1 VGSNDEFGPDTETI
15 RAWLAKRATYA
26 KDARV
31 VGAPRGTLTAEVPT
45 YTPRVPEATEPAE
58 PTGTDEPHDVVDET
72 PAPPTAPTSRP
83 TAAWPDT
90 RDAGRSV
97 LDALGDET
105 PSRNAPAGPGS
116 PGADST
122 AAGRSVVDA
131 LRADDPP
138 RAKARPD
145 RADKQ
150 RSGSEKSG
158 NEKSGKQKGDQP
170 VERPA
175 PTGRASK
182 SVRVSAPAGR
192 TKYQASDRPA
202 PHYEAP
208 TTQPVRRGRWTEPE
222 ENLNSVEATTDV
234 TFPVRKGARRVLAWV
249 LLASA
254 LATGAAS
261 YLASLD
267 RTPAMIV
274 IASVLGVLTLTVWAV
289 RASMVTTEITI
300 RRGKLTVTR
309 AGHSEMVEI
318 SGNHTTI
325 AIIGEPGHR
334 RWTVLFERPGL
345 PLVVV
350 NESMVDAH
358 WFTSALYR
366 LRPDLRPGYDAS
378 DSYADAAR

>member
-1 VGSNDEFGPDTETI
+1 MGSNDEFGPDTETI

-45 YTPRVPEATEPAE
+45 YTPRVPEVTEPVE
-58 PTGTDEPHDVVDET
+58 DDEPEDVVDET
-72 PAPPTAPTSRP
+72 PAPPIAPSARP

-97 LDALGDET
+97 LDALDDDAT
-105 PSRNAPAGPGS
+105 PPTAPGGRGR

-131 LRADDPP
+131 LRSDGEP
-138 RAKARPD
+138 RAKVQP
-145 RADKQ
+145 
-150 RSGSEKSG
+150 EKSDKPG
-158 NEKSGKQKGDQP
+158 
-170 VERPA
+170 ERPA
-175 PTGRASK
+175 STGRPSK
-182 SVRVSAPAGR
+182 SVRVSAPGR

-208 TTQPVRRGRWTEPE
+208 TTQQVRRGRWTEPE
-222 ENLNSVEATTDV
+222 ENLNAVEATTDV
-234 TFPVRKGARRVLAWV
+234 TFPVRTGARRPLAWV

-261 YLASLD
+261 YVASLD

-309 AGHSEMVEI
+309 AGHSELVEI

-345 PLVVV
+345 PLVVI
-350 NESMVDAH
+350 NESMVDPH

-366 LRPDLRPGYDAS
+366 LRPDLRPGYDDSAS
-378 DSYADAAR
+378 DSYADAIQ